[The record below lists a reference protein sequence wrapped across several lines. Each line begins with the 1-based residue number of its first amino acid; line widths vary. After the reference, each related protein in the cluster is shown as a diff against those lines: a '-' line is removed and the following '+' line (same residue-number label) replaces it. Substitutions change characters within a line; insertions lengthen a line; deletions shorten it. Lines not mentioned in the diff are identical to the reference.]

1 MNKDEFLEEVKKL
14 VINLDENQLTQLEEF
29 YELLIGWNEK
39 INLTTITDKEE
50 VYLKHFYDS
59 LTLVK
64 SINLDQE
71 VYLCDVGSGAG
82 FPGIV
87 LKICFPKLKIVLI
100 EALQKRVN
108 YLNDVIQ
115 KLKLK
120 DIVAIHTRMEDFS
133 KLNEEKF
140 DIITARAVANLNVL
154 LEISVRALKINGQMV
169 FMKANC
175 DEELENSK
183 QVLNKLSC
191 KIVKIDKFKL
201 PKENSNRTIITIL
214 KEEKTND
221 IYPRNID
228 KIKKKPL

>member
-14 VINLDENQLTQLEEF
+14 VINLDENQLAQLEEF

-71 VYLCDVGSGAG
+71 IYLCDVGSGAG

-201 PKENSNRTIITIL
+201 PKENSNRTIINIL

>member
-1 MNKDEFLEEVKKL
+1 MNKDEFLEKVKKL

-71 VYLCDVGSGAG
+71 IYLCDVGSGAG

>member
-140 DIITARAVANLNVL
+140 DIITARAVAHLNVL

>member
-50 VYLKHFYDS
+50 VYLKYFYDS

-71 VYLCDVGSGAG
+71 IYLCDVGSGAG

>member
-71 VYLCDVGSGAG
+71 IYLCDVGSGAG

>member
-64 SINLDQE
+64 SINLNQE
-71 VYLCDVGSGAG
+71 IYLCDVGSGAG

-183 QVLNKLSC
+183 QTLNKLSC